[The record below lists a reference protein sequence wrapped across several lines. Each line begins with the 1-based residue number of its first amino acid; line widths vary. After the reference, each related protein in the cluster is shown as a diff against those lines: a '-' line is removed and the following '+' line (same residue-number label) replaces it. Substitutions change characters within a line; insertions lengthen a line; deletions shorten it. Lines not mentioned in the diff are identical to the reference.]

1 LIKAAVAAFFHS
13 ENCGNSG
20 YSDSDK
26 SFLYLFKE
34 HGGFMVETLVKAN
47 EVERLIAPIF
57 GNRQITAVVADQ
69 TVILTITD
77 IRPDNTPKEF
87 APNKLSGLLA
97 DTDISSYK
105 FMENKKHEKEL
116 EEEKFTRNRA

>member
-1 LIKAAVAAFFHS
+1 
-13 ENCGNSG
+13 
-20 YSDSDK
+20 
-26 SFLYLFKE
+26 
-34 HGGFMVETLVKAN
+34 MVETLVKAN

-57 GNRQITAVVADQ
+57 GNRQRTAVVADQ
-69 TVILTITD
+69 TVSLTITD
-77 IRPDNTPKEF
+77 IRADDTNKKSV
-87 APNKLSGLLA
+87 PNKLSGLLA